1 MKSFST
7 VVRASALATAVL
19 LLTGST
25 VSAQSKTLV
34 GNSVTAS
41 VTIVAIEQSSRTLTV
56 RTEKGTYETIQ
67 APPEVKRFSEL
78 KVGDKITARYYE
90 NVVVRLKKPNEPA
103 MDIEVAAAAR
113 GKGTSPAAGAGVQRT
128 LTVTIT
134 AKDPGTSAVTV
145 NAPNGYTYS
154 RVVADKKVFDALK
167 IGDRLDMTWT
177 DALLIAVEP
186 PAAPAK

>member
-1 MKSFST
+1 MKRFST
-7 VVRASALATAVL
+7 VVRAGALAAAVL

-34 GNSVTAS
+34 GNSVTAT

-56 RTEKGTYETIQ
+56 KTEKGTYETIQ

-103 MDIEVAAAAR
+103 MDIAVAGAAR
-113 GKGTSPAAGAGVQRT
+113 GKGTSPAAAAGMQRT

-134 AKDPGTSAVTV
+134 AKDPSTSAVTV

-186 PAAPAK
+186 LAAK